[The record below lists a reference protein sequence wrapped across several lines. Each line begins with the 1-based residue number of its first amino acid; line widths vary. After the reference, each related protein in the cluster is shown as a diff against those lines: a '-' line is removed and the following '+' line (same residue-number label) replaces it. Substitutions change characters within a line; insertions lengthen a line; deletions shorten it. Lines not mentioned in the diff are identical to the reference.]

1 MLPVRA
7 LVITKHGGPEVLQV
21 EERPD
26 PQPAQG
32 EVLVRVKAAGV
43 NFADVLARMGL
54 YEDAPK
60 PPCVVGYEF
69 AGDVESVGEGVT
81 EYEPGQRVL
90 GGCRFGGYAELVATG
105 ARELVPLP
113 DDWSYEEGAALPVHY
128 VTAYA
133 AQVRYGSL
141 RAGED
146 VLIHAAAGGVGIA
159 ATQIARHVGAG
170 TIYGT
175 ASPKKHDA
183 IRAQGVDHAID
194 YTAIDFRKELRRI
207 SGEKAPLDL
216 VMDAIGGSSFR
227 KSWSL
232 LGAGGRLVC
241 YGASSVM
248 SGEQR
253 SIKSIARMATTTPI
267 FHPIPMMQSSRAVI
281 GLNMLRLWDA
291 KGSFDEY
298 LTPLRDWIDSGAIRP
313 VVADAFPLERA
324 AEAHRLLAERKNV
337 GKVVLTV

>member
-1 MLPVRA
+1 
-7 LVITKHGGPEVLQV
+7 VITEHGGPEVLKI

-26 PQPAQG
+26 PQPGPG
-32 EVLVRVKAAGV
+32 EVRVKVRAAGI

-69 AGDVESVGEGVT
+69 AGDIESVGEGVT
-81 EYEPGQRVL
+81 DFTPGQRVL
-90 GGCRFGGYAELVATG
+90 GGCRFGGYAELVVTG
-105 ARELVPLP
+105 ASELLPLP
-113 DDWSYEEGAALPVHY
+113 DDWSYDEGAALVVHY

-133 AQVRYGSL
+133 GLVRYGSL
-141 RAGED
+141 RPGED
-146 VLIHAAAGGVGIA
+146 VLLHAAAGGVGIA
-159 ATQIARHVGAG
+159 ATQVARAEGAG

-175 ASPKKHDA
+175 ASRSKHDV
-183 IRAQGVDHAID
+183 IRSLGVDHAID
-194 YTAIDFRKELRRI
+194 YTTQDFRKEVRRI
-207 SGEKAPLDL
+207 AGEDQPLDL

-241 YGASSVM
+241 FGASSVM
-248 SGEQR
+248 QGDKR
-253 SIKSIARMATTTPI
+253 SVRALARSLATTPV
-267 FHPIPMMQSSRAVI
+267 FHPLSMMRSSRSVI

-298 LTPLRDWIDSGAIRP
+298 LAPLREGIANGKLRP
-313 VVADAFPLERA
+313 VVAEAFPLERA
-324 AEAHRLLAERKNV
+324 ADAHRFLAERRNI

>member
-1 MLPVRA
+1 VRA
-7 LVITKHGGPEVLQV
+7 LVITRHGGPEVLEIQ
-21 EERPD
+21 ERPD
-26 PQPAQG
+26 PQPGPG
-32 EVLVRVKAAGV
+32 EVRVRVKAAGV

-81 EYEPGQRVL
+81 EYAPGQRVL
-90 GGCRFGGYAELVATG
+90 GGCRFGGYAELAVT
-105 ARELVPLP
+105 RTDNVIPLP

-128 VTAYA
+128 ITAYA
-133 AQVRYGSL
+133 GLVRYGSL
-141 RAGED
+141 REGEN
-146 VLIHAAAGGVGIA
+146 VLLHAAAGGVGIA
-159 ATQIARHVGAG
+159 ATQIARLVGAG
-170 TIYGT
+170 TVYGT
-175 ASPKKHDA
+175 ASGSKHDA
-183 IRAQGVDHAID
+183 IRAQGVDHPID
-194 YTAIDFRKELRRI
+194 YTKQDFRKEVRRI
-207 SGEKAPLDL
+207 AGEKDPLDL

-241 YGASSVM
+241 FGASAVL
-248 SGEQR
+248 SGDQR
-253 SIKSIARMATTTPI
+253 SITAIARTMATTPV
-267 FHPIPMMQSSRAVI
+267 FHPLAMMRSSRAVI

-291 KGSFDEY
+291 KGSFEEY
-298 LTPLRDWIDSGAIRP
+298 LTPLREWVEAGRLRP

-324 AEAHRLLAERKNV
+324 ADAHRVLAERRNV

>member
-1 MLPVRA
+1 MRA
-7 LVITKHGGPEVLQV
+7 LVITEHGGPEVLKI

-26 PQPAQG
+26 PQPGPG
-32 EVLVRVKAAGV
+32 EVRVKVRAAGI

-69 AGDVESVGEGVT
+69 AGDIESVGEAVT
-81 EYEPGQRVL
+81 DFTPGQRVL
-90 GGCRFGGYAELVATG
+90 GGCRFGGYAELVVTG
-105 ARELVPLP
+105 ASELLPLP
-113 DDWSYEEGAALPVHY
+113 DDWSYDEGAALVVHY

-133 AQVRYGSL
+133 GLVRYGSL
-141 RAGED
+141 RPGED
-146 VLIHAAAGGVGIA
+146 VLLHAAAGGVGIA
-159 ATQIARHVGAG
+159 ATQVARAEGAG

-175 ASPKKHDA
+175 ASRSKHDV
-183 IRAQGVDHAID
+183 IRSLGVDHPID
-194 YTAIDFRKELRRI
+194 YTTQDFRKEVRRI
-207 SGEKAPLDL
+207 AGEDHPLDL

-241 YGASSVM
+241 FGASSVM
-248 SGEQR
+248 QGDKR
-253 SIKSIARMATTTPI
+253 SVRALARSLATTPV
-267 FHPIPMMQSSRAVI
+267 FHPLSMMRSSRSVI

-298 LTPLRDWIDSGAIRP
+298 LAPLREGIASGKLRP
-313 VVADAFPLERA
+313 VVAEAFPLERA
-324 AEAHRLLAERKNV
+324 ADAHRFLAERRNI